1 MRQPLD
7 ADPLVWIERLAATPE
22 IVVDRREAISRALE
36 IGPRRGLLRVET
48 RPDGLMD
55 EDVEASAPEVARQ
68 LVAAI
73 GALDDPIPVLSCFM
87 SARGM
92 PDALRAPGVGI
103 PSFRYP
109 EQAAIALAHAVRYRS
124 WRDRPEGKVP
134 RFDDVRDDE
143 ATAVIA
149 AALARGEGWMT
160 GEEAER
166 LLSCYGI
173 ASARTARSA
182 DDPEAA
188 AQAAAAFDGRVV
200 LKGSGPL
207 HKTES
212 GAVRVGLSAG
222 DILDEARAMRQRVE
236 AAGETL
242 DGFTIQEQI
251 EGGIEMLIGV
261 VTDPVFGPVV
271 ACGGGGVTVELQRD
285 VAIRVAPI
293 TDLDAEEMV
302 RSLASFP
309 LLDGFRG
316 AVPADVPALLE
327 AILRVSALADGHPEI
342 AEMDCNPVMV
352 LPRGVCVVD
361 CRIRLQLPRGDVAL
375 ANRATDG

>member
-1 MRQPLD
+1 
-7 ADPLVWIERLAATPE
+7 
-22 IVVDRREAISRALE
+22 
-36 IGPRRGLLRVET
+36 
-48 RPDGLMD
+48 
-55 EDVEASAPEVARQ
+55 
-68 LVAAI
+68 
-73 GALDDPIPVLSCFM
+73 
-87 SARGM
+87 M
-92 PDALRAPGVGI
+92 PDALRAAGVGI

-109 EQAAIALAHAVRYRS
+109 EQAAIALARAVRYRS
-124 WRDRPEGKVP
+124 WRDRPEGTVP
-134 RFDDVRDDE
+134 TFDDVREDE

-149 AALARGEGWMT
+149 AALARGGGWT
-160 GEEAER
+160 TSEEAEQ

-173 ASARTARSA
+173 ATARA
-182 DDPEAA
+182 ARAEDPEAA
-188 AQAAAAFDGRVV
+188 AQAAARFVGRVV
-200 LKGSGPL
+200 LKGIGPL

-212 GAVRVGLSAG
+212 GAVRVGLDAG
-222 DILDEARAMRQRVE
+222 DVLDEARAMRQRVE

-242 DGFTIQEQI
+242 NGFTIQEQI
-251 EGGIEMLIGV
+251 EGGVEMLIGV

-316 AVPADVPALLE
+316 AVPADVPALLQ
-327 AILRVSALADGHPEI
+327 AIHRVSALADAHPEI

-352 LPRGVCVVD
+352 LPDGVRVVD
-361 CRIRLQLPRGDVAL
+361 CRIRMQLPRSDVPL
-375 ANRATDG
+375 ASRANDG